1 MENEK
6 NCCCGEKK
14 TLRSQDEKQ
23 KLLNRLARIEGQV
36 RGLRG
41 MIERDAYCADILTQ
55 SAAVS
60 AAIDSFNRDLLA
72 RHIRTCVARDL
83 RAGKDE
89 VIEELVDTFGK
100 LMRG

>member
-1 MENEK
+1 MDETGK
-6 NCCCGEKK
+6 ACCCEKT
-14 TLRSQDEKQ
+14 TLRSPEEKQ

-55 SAAVS
+55 SAAVN
-60 AAIDSFNRDLLA
+60 AALDSFNRDLLA

-83 RAGKDE
+83 REGKDE
-89 VIEELVDTFGK
+89 VIDELIDTFGK
-100 LMRG
+100 LL

>member
-1 MENEK
+1 MDEK
-6 NCCCGEKK
+6 GNACCCEK
-14 TLRSQDEKQ
+14 TTTRSPEEKQ

-41 MIERDAYCADILTQ
+41 MIERDAYCADVLTQ
-55 SAAVS
+55 SAAVR

-83 RAGKDE
+83 REGKDE
-89 VIEELVDTFGK
+89 VVEELIDTFWK
-100 LMRG
+100 LL